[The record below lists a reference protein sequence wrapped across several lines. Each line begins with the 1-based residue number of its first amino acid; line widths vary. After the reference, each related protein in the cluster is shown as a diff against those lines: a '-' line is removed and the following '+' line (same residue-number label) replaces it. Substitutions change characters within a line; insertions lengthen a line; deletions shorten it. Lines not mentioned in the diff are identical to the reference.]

1 MVKFNELKITPDG
14 NSLIIDVSI
23 KDLHYYKDIYLDSII
38 IDNQDT
44 YVDTGPSS
52 QAIYTKTI
60 EGNEKSFRL
69 ELNNSNILSLKDNLF
84 FIYIK
89 VKGIPSFDTPCGL
102 DNMITR
108 TSVLYPFPLY
118 CNMLNTLTHEY
129 SKDCSIPRKFIDNFL
144 RYKGLQFSLV
154 TRNNLEAIKY
164 YNSFIKS
171 FNNLTQS
178 NTCGCNGR

>member
-14 NSLIIDVSI
+14 NSLIIDVSV
-23 KDLHYYKDIYLDSII
+23 KDLHYYNNIYLDSII

-102 DNMITR
+102 ENMITR
-108 TSVLYPFPLY
+108 ASVL
-118 CNMLNTLTHEY
+118 
-129 SKDCSIPRKFIDNFL
+129 
-144 RYKGLQFSLV
+144 
-154 TRNNLEAIKY
+154 
-164 YNSFIKS
+164 
-171 FNNLTQS
+171 
-178 NTCGCNGR
+178 